1 MRSPAIPGYSYG
13 PFVHETYELIFV
25 VSSLY
30 LHKKWMP
37 RKVKILI
44 EFRIVAQ
51 AKIGKNK
58 RKIRKENMTVFSLL
72 LLLLCLSST
81 LSVHLLWNIIF
92 VFFGWNCDSW
102 SVVRG
107 TFITCRLWNSSFVLV
122 LYKENSFWPYP
133 EYTFIYYDDL
143 MDCLWTNDSK
153 VWESK
158 PTDPVSFIKC
168 Y

>member
-1 MRSPAIPGYSYG
+1 
-13 PFVHETYELIFV
+13 
-25 VSSLY
+25 
-30 LHKKWMP
+30 MP

-107 TFITCRLWNSSFVLV
+107 TFITCRL
-122 LYKENSFWPYP
+122 
-133 EYTFIYYDDL
+133 
-143 MDCLWTNDSK
+143 
-153 VWESK
+153 
-158 PTDPVSFIKC
+158 
-168 Y
+168 

>member
-1 MRSPAIPGYSYG
+1 MVCDNMRSPAIPGYSYG

-107 TFITCRLWNSSFVLV
+107 TFITCRL
-122 LYKENSFWPYP
+122 
-133 EYTFIYYDDL
+133 
-143 MDCLWTNDSK
+143 
-153 VWESK
+153 
-158 PTDPVSFIKC
+158 
-168 Y
+168 